1 MIRHIVAFDTKQGIA
16 KGGIQPWY
24 IPDDEAFFQAETKKY
39 GGKVLMGARTYVA
52 IKHPLRE
59 RENFVLTHD
68 ATPIPGAVVVNDL
81 RKFLAEFQ
89 GDLWIIGGA
98 EVFAQTLDVADELYI
113 TKIEADFRCDRI
125 YPEYESKFGLSKQGA
140 PKIQNGFRY
149 QYEVYTPKSPRS

>member
-1 MIRHIVAFDTKQGIA
+1 MILHIVAFDNKRGIA

-24 IPDDEAFFQAETKKY
+24 IPEDEAFFQSETKKY
-39 GGKVLMGARTYVA
+39 GGKVLMGARTFDA

-68 ATPIPGAVVVNDL
+68 TAPIPGAIVVNDL
-81 RKFLAEFQ
+81 QQFLAEFQ
-89 GDLWIIGGA
+89 GDLWVIGGA

-125 YPEYESKFGLSKQGA
+125 YPSYQDKFELTRQSD
-140 PKIQNGFRY
+140 PRTENGFRY
-149 QYEVYTPKSPRS
+149 TYCVYTKKRLA